1 MDRVE
6 FIHAIDYGD
15 KSINEIVVNHL
26 DQCMILYD
34 LVNSSDKIK
43 RVDSG
48 NNSVS
53 FQIDLLDNKSTEVLL
68 NKISATPN
76 LCRYGKNIINI
87 NLSVV
92 SDNSVVLKM
101 TKYQQ

>member
-6 FIHAIDYGD
+6 FLHAIDYGD

-43 RVDSG
+43 RVEDG
-48 NNSVS
+48 NNTVS
-53 FQIDLLDNKSTEVLL
+53 FQIDLVDSQSTAVLIG
-68 NKISATPN
+68 KINATPN
-76 LCRYGKNIINI
+76 LCRYGKNLINI
-87 NLSVV
+87 NLSAV
-92 SDNSVVLKM
+92 SDNSVILKM
-101 TKYQQ
+101 TRYQ